1 MFIIEER
8 RISNPFLIYLDERT
22 RRRKEGERESWNRFR
37 SRLIVW
43 LFCSFWMKRMKM
55 NLIMEGRYRDK
66 YFLFFLYIYIYI
78 CMSKDAIGI
87 AIRERKRIRKG
98 NERKRIGELTM
109 IKRRIELQ
117 FQDSL
122 LFCIENRQV
131 LRRCKIFRGISDF
144 FNQKL

>member
-1 MFIIEER
+1 
-8 RISNPFLIYLDERT
+8 
-22 RRRKEGERESWNRFR
+22 
-37 SRLIVW
+37 
-43 LFCSFWMKRMKM
+43 
-55 NLIMEGRYRDK
+55 
-66 YFLFFLYIYIYI
+66 
-78 CMSKDAIGI
+78 MSKDAIGI
-87 AIRERKRIRKG
+87 AIRERKRMKKG